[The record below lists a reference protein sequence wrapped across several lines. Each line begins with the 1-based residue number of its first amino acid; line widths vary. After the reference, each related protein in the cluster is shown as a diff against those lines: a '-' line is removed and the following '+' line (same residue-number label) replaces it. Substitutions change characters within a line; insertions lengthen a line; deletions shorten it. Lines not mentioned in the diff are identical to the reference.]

1 MKFVKPKVFQLGQTE
16 IHDSGLHDFLAHIGA
31 DEWMENN
38 FGILKLRD
46 SAMLTPKTKASPSE
60 VLAEIYS
67 RGCYKSFG
75 AGLNP
80 NVTRVREGNSEHLKN
95 VIASK
100 HGSVLEHVSVNFA
113 FCDVSRVFTHELC
126 RHRVGVAISQE
137 SLRYVRLTDLK
148 CLEFEELEELSHED
162 NAWFNDQMSEVFTF
176 LEGKQREF
184 AVRFQLDDVKNF
196 DKKKKITSRMRRAAP
211 IGLLTYM
218 GWTANMRTLRHV
230 IPLRTHATAEEE
242 IRYVFK
248 LVGELMV
255 KQFPHIFY
263 DFTFHPDGGAS
274 ELGEWRCEHA
284 KI

>member
-1 MKFVKPKVFQLGQTE
+1 MRFAKPKVFQLGQTE
-16 IHDSGLHDFLAHIGA
+16 LNDDGVNQFLMHIGA
-31 DEWMENN
+31 DEWVNSTFVKTNLSE
-38 FGILKLRD
+38 
-46 SAMLTPKTKASPSE
+46 SVVLTRRGQASPIETLS
-60 VLAEIYS
+60 EIYS

-80 NVTRVREGNSEHLKN
+80 NVTRVREGNKEHLMN

-100 HGSVLEHVSVNFA
+100 HGSIFEHTSVNFA

-148 CLEFEELEELSHED
+148 CLDFEPLEELSKDE
-162 NAWFNDQMSEVFTF
+162 NEWSNGQMTEVFTF
-176 LEGKQREF
+176 LEEKQKLF
-184 AVRFQLDDVKNF
+184 AVKFQLDDVKNF

-211 IGLLTYM
+211 IGLLTYI

-230 IPLRTHATAEEE
+230 IPLRTHSSAEEE

-248 LVGELMV
+248 IVGDMMV
-255 KQFPHIFY
+255 KQYPHVFF
-263 DFTFHPDGGAS
+263 DFTFHPDGNGS